1 MPSQFGGVALEE
13 TGGSKYGGVP
23 IDQPS
28 NEDNWQDK
36 FRKAAVPVNKG
47 GIIGMMAG
55 GPLGAAIGNFFGPKQ
70 GEISVGGEA
79 VRPTLTAVGSGLG
92 AVGGPVGS
100 FAGGFSGS
108 QAGRLLQEFS
118 PRLFGEADDPLTG
131 GLKDAVINE
140 VFNGAFKGLKKTP
153 ELVNAI
159 KERFFPTEAPPLEMA
174 PEMTP
179 GNIVPGKITSA
190 PGQTILREHGETLRK
205 DIGNNAPHSY
215 EAQGKQAYERIAPL
229 LDELEAN
236 KPVTK
241 NAKGQTVED
250 NYDPLDELPPDIRRG
265 VKAARPVEQ
274 GGEGTPSKFFD
285 AAIKTPE
292 GTRRLVDY
300 VGRED
305 VANHL
310 LTRFLEE
317 HNTYNQSTGIRYFN
331 SVKAVDKWNSPTYQA
346 IMREATNADQRGQI
360 TYFLKHAV
368 SIDPRL
374 SEGMV
379 LSPNNTGNGSFKL
392 NIPDVMVSRVLPKLA
407 AKFGASLGGAFLGGH
422 VGGPIGAA
430 AGMHIG
436 LEIANSDFAKRLLE
450 PRVARAAASALK
462 IPLKAAP
469 AQDAMQILLNAFAGT
484 QVKVIRDGEEVG
496 ETTLR

>member
-1 MPSQFGGVALEE
+1 MPDSFVADAS
-13 TGGSKYGGVP
+13 SKDSFTPDV
-23 IDQPS
+23 S
-28 NEDNWQDK
+28 HEDNWQDK
-36 FRKAAVPVNKG
+36 FRKAAIPVNKG
-47 GIIGMMAG
+47 GIVGMMAG

-70 GEISVGGEA
+70 GDIPVGGEA
-79 VRPTLTAVGSGLG
+79 VKPTLTAAGSAVGAAGGPGSSLIGGFVGSNI
-92 AVGGPVGS
+92 
-100 FAGGFSGS
+100 
-108 QAGRLLQEFS
+108 GRSLQNLS
-118 PRLFGEADDPLTG
+118 PRLFGEADDPLVG
-131 GLKDAVINE
+131 GVKDAIINE
-140 VFNGAFKGLKKTP
+140 VFNKSFTGLKKTP
-153 ELVNAI
+153 ELMNAL
-159 KERFFPTEAPPLEMA
+159 KERFFPTEAPPLEMGSA
-174 PEMTP
+174 AESLP
-179 GNIVPGKITSA
+179 GNIKPGQVFSA
-190 PGQTILREHGETLRK
+190 PGQTELRAKGEALRK
-205 DIGNNAPHSY
+205 DIGGNAPHSY
-215 EAQGKQAYERIAPL
+215 EAQGKQAYEKIAPL

-236 KPVTK
+236 KPVSK
-241 NAKGQTVED
+241 NAKGEPVED
-250 NYDPLDELPPDIRRG
+250 NYDPLDELPPDIRKG

-317 HNTYNQSTGIRYFN
+317 HNTYNQSTGMRYFN
-331 SVKAVDKWNSPTYQA
+331 SVKGVEQWNSPTYQA

-360 TYFLKHAV
+360 NYFLKHAV

-392 NIPDVMVSRVLPKLA
+392 NIPDVMVSKVLPKLA
-407 AKFGASLGGAFLGGH
+407 AKLGASLGGAALGSH
-422 VGGPIGAA
+422 FGGPLGAM

-436 LEIANSDFAKRLLE
+436 LEIANSDMAKRLLE

-469 AQDAMQILLNAFAGT
+469 AQDAMQLLLNAFAGAK
-484 QVKVIRDGEEVG
+484 VKVIRDGEEVG